1 MSASPATEFLIP
13 LIPADFFEIL
23 LSNASGPKTS
33 ASKFSSFANFVISAA
48 SKELGTLSRTLQLLI
63 KQLLL
68 V

>member
-1 MSASPATEFLIP
+1 MFLIP
-13 LIPADFFEIL
+13 FIAADFFEIL
-23 LSNASGPKTS
+23 LSKASGPKTS

-48 SKELGTLSRTLQLLI
+48 SKELGTLSRTSSVAD